1 MKPLWIAI
9 LAAVVLL
16 SGAAVTGV
24 WWVESRRADAA
35 EQTVAQLTAENAKL
49 SADLDE
55 ANVRAK
61 DYQSESAQLR
71 AIHAAANPRL
81 DPAAVASPT
90 PADTKPKG
98 MGGMFAQM
106 FKDPQ
111 MRKLLAAQQ
120 EGALRGLYGDYLKG
134 ANLTPDQTEQ
144 FFKLLGER
152 QMALMDSSANALSG
166 SGVDMN
172 AATAATSA
180 ADDAL
185 KALLGPDQYA
195 QYKDFEKT
203 LGVRMQ
209 LNQLGQQLSGE
220 GMPLQDYQSTALI
233 QIMSQENAA
242 TPTLGGSNGSP
253 PNFTSMTQADIDQY
267 AQQLDATNQRIYT
280 RAMSVLSGPQ
290 LTAFGNYQKTMAAG
304 QVASIKMAQQMLK
317 GSQ

>member
-1 MKPLWIAI
+1 
-9 LAAVVLL
+9 V
-16 SGAAVTGV
+16 
-24 WWVESRRADAA
+24 
-35 EQTVAQLTAENAKL
+35 TAENAKL

-90 PADTKPKG
+90 PDDTKPKG

-120 EGALRGLYGDYLKG
+120 EGALRGLYADYLKG

-144 FFKLLGER
+144 FFKLLGDR

-195 QYKDFEKT
+195 QYKGFEKT

-242 TPTLGGSNGSP
+242 MPNFGAGSGSP
-253 PNFTSMTQADIDQY
+253 ANFTTMTQADLDQY
-267 AQQLDATNQRIYT
+267 AQRLDATNQRIYT

-290 LTAFGNYQKTMAAG
+290 LTAFGNYQKTLAAG